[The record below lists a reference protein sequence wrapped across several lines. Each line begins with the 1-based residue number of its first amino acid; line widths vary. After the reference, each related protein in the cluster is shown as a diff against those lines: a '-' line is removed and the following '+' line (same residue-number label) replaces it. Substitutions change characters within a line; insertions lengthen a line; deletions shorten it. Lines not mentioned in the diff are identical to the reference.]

1 MSKPL
6 MREFVVIAAIMAV
19 VAVSIIPATLS
30 AQTPE
35 RAPVVGTQGMAA
47 TAHPLA
53 SEAAIA
59 MLKKGGNAID
69 AAVAAAFAIGVVEP
83 DGSGLGGGGGLIIY
97 LNNTQKSY
105 YINYY
110 HQAPMQ
116 IDRISYDSEEDRHTA
131 KAVLVPGTVAGLTTA
146 LEKFGTLPL
155 AMVMEPAIRYAEEG
169 FAIDATLAQLLLDN
183 TELLMKHPATSEIFL
198 DEGFPKMEGDILR
211 QPELAATLKRI
222 ADHGRNGFYTGPV
235 AETLVR
241 ENQELGGVL
250 SLDDLHSYKANVTE
264 PLTGTYRG
272 YDIIGA
278 NAPQS
283 GSSIIQALN
292 MLENENLA
300 ALGHYSESAATLHLM
315 AETFRRVYTDRWSYL
330 GDPNFNYI
338 PLMGLTSKA
347 YARERF
353 SDINRFKADPHDY
366 RDTQPGNPGR
376 YDTRRHQ
383 PETIPDARSEDDEE
397 WDDDSDDDGKS
408 SYEEWGEDLFDSWG
422 GKKTKKKQENT
433 VKTKTRKS
441 AKDSLEF
448 FPETEEE
455 FDGHTTHLSVIDKDG
470 NSVALTQTLGTFFG
484 CGITSAGVLLNCGMS
499 NYSKTSNANL
509 VEPGKQPRSSI
520 SPTIVLKDGKPFIVV
535 GSPGA
540 SRIICAVTELLVN
553 VIDFGM
559 NAEDAN
565 WAPRFYCQKYE
576 DYLYIEGGIS
586 EDIQEKLKRMGHT
599 IRAYS
604 GRDLFFGGAQLI
616 YVDPET
622 GWYIGSADRRR
633 GGVAIGY

>member
-6 MREFVVIAAIMAV
+6 MREFVVMATIMV
-19 VAVSIIPATLS
+19 VMAGLILPGTAS

-35 RAPVVGTQGMAA
+35 REPVVGTQGMAA

-53 SEAAIA
+53 SEAAMAI
-59 MLKKGGNAID
+59 LKQGGNAVD

-83 DGSGLGGGGGLIIY
+83 DGSGLGGGGGMVIY
-97 LNNTQKSY
+97 LNDTRKSY

-116 IDRISYDSEEDRHTA
+116 IEQISYDTEEDRHSA

-146 LEKFGTLPL
+146 LKKFGTLPL
-155 AMVMEPAIRYAEEG
+155 ATVMEPAIRYAEEG

-183 TELLMKHPATSEIFL
+183 TELLSKHPATAEVFL
-198 DEGFPKMEGDILR
+198 DEGFPKMEGDLLQ
-211 QPELAATLKRI
+211 QPALAATLKRI
-222 ADHGRNGFYTGPV
+222 AEKGRDGFYTGPT
-235 AETLVR
+235 AETLVN
-241 ENQELGGVL
+241 ENRELGGVL
-250 SLDDLHSYKANVTE
+250 SLDDFRDYQATVTV

-272 YDIIGA
+272 YDILTA

-283 GSSIIQALN
+283 GVAILQALN
-292 MLENENLA
+292 MLENENMA
-300 ALGHYSESAATLHLM
+300 AMGHYSESAATLHLM
-315 AETFRRVYTDRWSYL
+315 AETFRLVYADRWSYL

-338 PLMGLTSKA
+338 PLMGMTSKA

-353 SDINRFKADPHDY
+353 ADINRFKADPHDY

-376 YDTRRHQ
+376 YDTRQRQ
-383 PETIPDARSEDDEE
+383 QEDIPDVKSEDEE
-397 WDDDSDDDGKS
+397 VWDDGDDDGQS
-408 SYEEWGEDLFDSWG
+408 SYDEWGEDIFDSWG
-422 GKKTKKKQENT
+422 SKKTKKKSGDKA
-433 VKTKTRKS
+433 KTKKAS
-441 AKDSLEF
+441 KDSVEF
-448 FPETEEE
+448 FPENEEE
-455 FDGHTTHLSVIDKDG
+455 FDGHTTHLSIIDKDG
-470 NSVALTQTLGTFFG
+470 NCVALTQTLGTFFG

-499 NYSKTSNANL
+499 NYSRTSNANL
-509 VEPGKQPRSSI
+509 VAPGKQPRSSI
-520 SPTIVLKDGKPFIVV
+520 SPTVVLKDDRPFIVV

-565 WAPRFYCQKYE
+565 WAPRFYCQKFD

-586 EDIQEKLKRMGHT
+586 EDIQDKLKRMGHT
-599 IRAYS
+599 IRAYN

-622 GWYIGSADRRR
+622 GRYIGSADRRR